1 MAEEVVIRRALAPS
15 EGIGDLVRI
24 LRFEEYREDG
34 CSFELIKK
42 LGIPQSS
49 AAVIDLR
56 SRGYEIE
63 EIGEGAERKMR
74 LVSTPGVGAKR
85 RKKQQMR
92 LV

>member
-1 MAEEVVIRRALAPS
+1 VAEVVIRRALEPI

-24 LRFEEYREDG
+24 LRYEEYRKDG

-42 LGIPQSS
+42 LGVPQPS
-49 AAVIDLR
+49 AAVIELR

-63 EIGEGAERKMR
+63 EMGEGQHRKMR
-74 LVSTPGVGAKR
+74 LVSTPGAGAKR
-85 RKKQQMR
+85 RKAAQTR